1 MIGGLAVGADC
12 QVKLGVGSRG
22 PWTVGTSRRK
32 ILEPFLGPP
41 GLSPFPG
48 RGGALQSP
56 APSQARRGMERRCL
70 ALLGKEG
77 AVFYLRARLTGDAP
91 PNLETAEGIC
101 FLPGIWMPSAT

>member
-12 QVKLGVGSRG
+12 QVKLVQRPLDCGNLKKENFGAILRASG
-22 PWTVGTSRRK
+22 PVS
-32 ILEPFLGPP
+32 
-41 GLSPFPG
+41 LSWKG
-48 RGGALQSP
+48 RGTAAACPKSGPQGSGEALP
-56 APSQARRGMERRCL
+56 RPVGE
-70 ALLGKEG
+70 EG